1 MACGVTLKTAL
12 LPAVAEANSDLRGH
26 TRRPLHLDST
36 VCPWA
41 CCRGMM
47 RTPGHSK
54 VHNDSKNNEENFLTT
69 HLALFSQ
76 LDLSAGFLEKI
87 KSIITLLDNK
97 ALGPVASI

>member
-1 MACGVTLKTAL
+1 M
-12 LPAVAEANSDLRGH
+12 
-26 TRRPLHLDST
+26 
-36 VCPWA
+36 
-41 CCRGMM
+41 
-47 RTPGHSK
+47 
-54 VHNDSKNNEENFLTT
+54 HNDSKNNEENFLTT